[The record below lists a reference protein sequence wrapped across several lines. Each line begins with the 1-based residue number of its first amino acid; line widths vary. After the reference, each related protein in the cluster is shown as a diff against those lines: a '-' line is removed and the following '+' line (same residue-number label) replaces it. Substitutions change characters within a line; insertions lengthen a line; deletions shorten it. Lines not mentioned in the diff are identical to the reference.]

1 MPRKVYVACQ
11 LNDEEWGWLT
21 TSAANS
27 GLPDEGKAFRCCVN
41 FLAQDSTHVVI
52 GRGEAA
58 TNRRERPI
66 ELAASQIEWMAKT
79 SVAHGATSTEA
90 FASAIVQACIPLDPG
105 QVFGV
110 IRCKTANDAAGVA
123 GVANAST
130 ACAGAQKALAAR
142 SAAAAAAAMKS
153 GSEEETEQ
161 ERLRAAL
168 AEKLSQKSGTAI
180 PVGPGIGSQPVLLA
194 SEILPLSFAR
204 CYWESTHDRVGCND
218 PPPRDAAVL
227 LRFVREQF
235 MECKGFWPTASHPS
249 AAVPRYEHTAEHS
262 AGETATVNEAEILSS
277 TFSVPTFF
285 IQVLGHDF

>member
-1 MPRKVYVACQ
+1 MPGKITVTC
-11 LNDEEWGWLT
+11 LLTDEEWGWLT

-41 FLAQDSTHVVI
+41 FLAQDSTHAVVI
-52 GRGEAA
+52 GRDAVA
-58 TNRRERPI
+58 TERPI
-66 ELAASQIEWMAKT
+66 ELAASQSEWMAKA
-79 SVAHGATSTEA
+79 SVAHGAANMQS

-110 IRCKTANDAAGVA
+110 IRCKTATDAAGVA
-123 GVANAST
+123 GVADAST
-130 ACAGAQKALAAR
+130 ACVGAQKALAAR
-142 SAAAAAAAMKS
+142 SAAAAASMKS
-153 GSEEETEQ
+153 GGEEVAEQ

-168 AEKLSQKSGTAI
+168 AEKLSQKAGTAL
-180 PVGPGIGSQPVLLA
+180 PVGPGIGSQPALLA
-194 SEILPLSFAR
+194 SELLPLSFAR
-204 CYWESTHDRVGCND
+204 CYWESAHDRVGCDD

-277 TFSVPTFF
+277 TFSLPTFF
-285 IQVLGHDF
+285 IQVLGYDF

>member
-1 MPRKVYVACQ
+1 MACQ

-194 SEILPLSFAR
+194 SELLPLSFAR
-204 CYWESTHDRVGCND
+204 CYWESTHDRVGCDD

-277 TFSVPTFF
+277 TFSLPTFF
-285 IQVLGHDF
+285 IQVLGYDF

>member
-1 MPRKVYVACQ
+1 MACQ

-204 CYWESTHDRVGCND
+204 CYWESTHDRVGCDD

>member
-1 MPRKVYVACQ
+1 MPRKITVAC
-11 LNDEEWGWLT
+11 LLTDEEWGWLT

-41 FLAQDSTHVVI
+41 FLAQDSTHAVVV
-52 GRGEAA
+52 GREAIA
-58 TNRRERPI
+58 TERPI
-66 ELAASQIEWMAKT
+66 ELAASQREWMLKA
-79 SVAHGATSTEA
+79 SVAHGAASMEA
-90 FASAIVQACIPLDPG
+90 FASAIVQACMPLDPG

-110 IRCKTANDAAGVA
+110 IRCKTATDAAGVA

-142 SAAAAAAAMKS
+142 SAAAAAAMKS
-153 GSEEETEQ
+153 GGEEEAEQ

-168 AEKLSQKSGTAI
+168 AEKLLQKTGMAL
-180 PVGPGIGSQPVLLA
+180 PVGPGIGTKKELLA
-194 SEILPLSFAR
+194 SELLPLSFAR
-204 CYWESTHDRVGCND
+204 CYWESAHDRVGCDD

-249 AAVPRYEHTAEHS
+249 VNVPRYEHTAEH
-262 AGETATVNEAEILSS
+262 AVGETVTVNEAEILTS
-277 TFSVPTFF
+277 TLLQHLSI
-285 IQVLGHDF
+285 IQIRGYDF